1 MNEVQTTKTTAAP
14 MAKEEAPALVPPVDV
29 VEDATGL
36 TLYVDLPGVPKN
48 NIDLKVEGD
57 MLTIGGE
64 VVAASP
70 EGLEPVY
77 AEVQLGRYRRA
88 FTLSRELDASRVEAS
103 SRDGSLRLRIPKTE
117 AAQPRRIPIQG

>member
-1 MNEVQTTKTTAAP
+1 MNEVQTTKNTATATT
-14 MAKEEAPALVPPVDV
+14 KEEAPALVPPVDV

-36 TLYVDLPGVPKN
+36 TLYIDLPGVPKDK
-48 NIDLKVEGD
+48 IDLKVEGD

-70 EGLEPVY
+70 EGMEPVY
-77 AEVQLGRYRRA
+77 AVVQLGRYRRA
-88 FTLSRELDASRVEAS
+88 FTLSRELDAARVEAS